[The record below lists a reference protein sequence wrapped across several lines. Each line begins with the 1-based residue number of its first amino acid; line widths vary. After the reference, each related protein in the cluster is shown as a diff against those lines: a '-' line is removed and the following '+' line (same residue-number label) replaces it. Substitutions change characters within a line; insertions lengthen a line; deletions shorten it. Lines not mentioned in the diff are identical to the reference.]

1 MELVYASDKVKT
13 QCTSVKAA
21 KKLFG
26 GDTVLATSLLA
37 RINALEKADTIKD
50 IIVQPTFHFHN
61 LENKHGRDLRGFFA
75 IDVKSRRE
83 QWRII
88 FQPLDENKEP
98 FNPCYID
105 QIKQAL
111 SLLFY
116 PIFLDLKSTVQ
127 QKRLETILCCW

>member
-1 MELVYASDKVKT
+1 M
-13 QCTSVKAA
+13 KAA

-37 RINALEKADTIKD
+37 RINALEKAETIKD

-61 LENKHGRDLRGFFA
+61 LGNKHGRDLDGFFA

-88 FQPLDENKEP
+88 LQPLDENKNP

-105 QIKQAL
+105 QI
-111 SLLFY
+111 SLY
-116 PIFLDLKSTVQ
+116 VKIVEITEVSKHY
-127 QKRLETILCCW
+127 E